1 MKQEILHE
9 ETVESFQNAFMAR
22 HAEDNVEKHIYSRV
36 ERYSVTDERD
46 FSGYLYVQIITTP
59 VVG

>member
-22 HAEDNVEKHIYSRV
+22 HAEDDVEEKHIYSRV

-46 FSGYLYVQIITTP
+46 FSGYLYVQIITTQL
-59 VVG
+59 